1 MMVNHTG
8 VKKGVAAQH
17 GTANSHI
24 HGRPMHGTVLFRQR
38 TALQG
43 FCLLVMRRRGSMVG
57 LRHDEEVLVG
67 GVGIEAVVEVGKER
81 EVVVEHQLIVPGAE
95 AG

>member
-1 MMVNHTG
+1 
-8 VKKGVAAQH
+8 
-17 GTANSHI
+17 
-24 HGRPMHGTVLFRQR
+24 
-38 TALQG
+38 
-43 FCLLVMRRRGSMVG
+43 MVG

-81 EVVVEHQLIVPGAE
+81 EVVVEHQLIVPEAE

>member
-1 MMVNHTG
+1 
-8 VKKGVAAQH
+8 
-17 GTANSHI
+17 
-24 HGRPMHGTVLFRQR
+24 MHGTVLFRQR
-38 TALQG
+38 TAPQG

-57 LRHDEEVLVG
+57 HDEEVLVG

-81 EVVVEHQLIVPGAE
+81 EVVVEHQWIVPGAE